1 MSDLII
7 GGSGSIGRN
16 LAVALQ
22 ARGREVTVIDR
33 VPDATGSFTGQFIE
47 GDAQDASFLTDVLAS
62 TRPATVYHFAA
73 NSDISAGVADAGLDF
88 GDSLMTS
95 TAVRVAAAR
104 FPVSELVFAS
114 SSAIFG
120 PSDEPISEDPTHI
133 PHPVSW
139 YGKAK
144 LASEFILE
152 SLYVTNP
159 NMRTLFV
166 RFPNVV
172 GPLAT
177 HGVVHDFV
185 RRLMIDPNHLQVL
198 GDGNQTKP
206 YVHVSDLLEGIDFF
220 RSQLDRGVTKVNIG
234 PTELIDVKGIVAE
247 VCAVLKVSPE
257 VAYQESPYGWPGDV
271 PRYEF
276 DTTKMIGAGF
286 QVTATSRV
294 AVRRAAS
301 ELADEW
307 SSS

>member
-1 MSDLII
+1 MSVLII
-7 GGSGSIGRN
+7 GGSGFIGRN
-16 LAVALQ
+16 LAVTLHTQ
-22 ARGREVTVIDR
+22 GREVTVVDR
-33 VPDATGSFTGQFIE
+33 VADSTKTFTGEFIQ
-47 GDAQDASFLTDVLAS
+47 GDAQDASFLTEVLADLS
-62 TRPATVYHFAA
+62 PTTVYHFAA
-73 NSDISAGVADAGLDF
+73 NSDISAGVVDASLDF
-88 GDSLMTS
+88 GDTLMTS
-95 TAVRVAAAR
+95 NAVRVAMAR
-104 FPVSELVFAS
+104 FPVPELVFAS

-120 PSDEPISEDPTHI
+120 PIDGPISEEPTVI

-152 SLYVTNP
+152 SLSLMET

-185 RRLMIDPNHLQVL
+185 RKLMTDPDHLQVL

-206 YVHVSDLLEGIDFF
+206 YVHVSDLLDGIEFF
-220 RSQLDRGVTKVNIG
+220 RRQLQPGITKVNIG

-247 VCAVLKVSPE
+247 VCSALGVDPE
-257 VAYQESPYGWPGDV
+257 VTYEKTPYGWPGDV

-276 DTTKMIGAGF
+276 DTTKMTDAGF
-286 QVTATSRV
+286 QVTATSRD

-301 ELADEW
+301 DLAMEW
-307 SSS
+307 SSR

>member
-7 GGSGSIGRN
+7 GGSGFIGRN
-16 LAVALQ
+16 LAVALES
-22 ARGREVTVIDR
+22 RGRKVSVVDR
-33 VPDATGSFTGQFIE
+33 LHDATGSFAGQFIE
-47 GDAQDASFLTDVLAS
+47 GDAGDASFLTDVLAS
-62 TRPATVYHFAA
+62 VQPSTVYHFAA
-73 NSDISAGVADAGLDF
+73 NSDISAGVADASLDF
-88 GDSLMTS
+88 GDTLMTS

-104 FPVSELVFAS
+104 FPISELIFAS

-120 PSDEPISEDPTHI
+120 PSDEPIGENPTRAPNPI
-133 PHPVSW
+133 SW

-152 SLYVTNP
+152 SLTSTNQK
-159 NMRTLFV
+159 MRTLLV

-172 GPLAT
+172 GPRAT

-185 RRLMIDPNHLQVL
+185 RKLMVDPHNLQVL

-206 YVHVSDLLEGIDFF
+206 YVHVSDLLKGIDFF
-220 RSQLDRGVTKVNIG
+220 RSQMDRGVTKVNIG

-247 VCAVLKVSPE
+247 VCAALDVNPE
-257 VAYQESPYGWPGDV
+257 VVYQASPYGWPGDV

-276 DTTKMIGAGF
+276 DTTKMVSAGF
-286 QVTATSRV
+286 QVTATSRD